1 MKKGINGAHREIRS
15 RISVEFLHS
24 DRVNN
29 QVERF
34 LVLLDMS
41 FELILERRSGV
52 VEHLYRRR
60 EGLNE
65 FTRSGRAGGVYLVA
79 VSCSDLYGIG
89 TDSTTS
95 AVLSQQTKE

>member
-1 MKKGINGAHREIRS
+1 MKKGMNGAHREIRS
-15 RISVEFLHS
+15 RIPVEFLHS

-65 FTRSGRAGGVYLVA
+65 FTRSGRARGVDLKA
-79 VSCSDLYGIG
+79 VSCSDLNSIRSNSA
-89 TDSTTS
+89 TST
-95 AVLSQQTKE
+95 VL